1 MKPELTPEEIA
12 RRFADIDS
20 RPPET
25 LTPGEEASLA
35 MAMEDDS
42 APVSLDAFRQ
52 DLEEYS
58 GKLVLRIP
66 RSLHKALK
74 EAADPAATQKG
85 GCFFHTFLNIIS
97 TSCTKFS
104 SSKCSRR

>member
-35 MAMEDDS
+35 MAMEDES

-58 GKLVLRIP
+58 GKLVLFRQEKINDSSLLFLFSAYN
-66 RSLHKALK
+66 RSKGRSDALWQ
-74 EAADPAATQKG
+74 TQ
-85 GCFFHTFLNIIS
+85 S
-97 TSCTKFS
+97 T
-104 SSKCSRR
+104 